1 MTKALQYILITITL
15 TLGLASVSAAEK
27 NNFQAPDFQAIKTET
42 LNPDSKYYY
51 PKLIAKFHSN
61 DTTMTLDEYRH
72 LYYGY
77 MFQEDYNP
85 YRKSVYTTKV
95 EPLYFKNI
103 HTKEESDTILRYA
116 EMSLSDDPFDLRQM
130 MFFTIALKEKK
141 KLARAAIQQFR
152 LNHVVAAIMSSGNG
166 TQEHP
171 WFVISP
177 AHEYNLLNFMNH
189 VAIEH
194 HSIGETIDY
203 LKIKKDKDNAKVP
216 DGYYFDVANVI
227 EIYKIKFENK

>member
-116 EMSLSDDPFDLRQM
+116 EMSLSDR
-130 MFFTIALKEKK
+130 
-141 KLARAAIQQFR
+141 
-152 LNHVVAAIMSSGNG
+152 
-166 TQEHP
+166 
-171 WFVISP
+171 
-177 AHEYNLLNFMNH
+177 
-189 VAIEH
+189 
-194 HSIGETIDY
+194 
-203 LKIKKDKDNAKVP
+203 
-216 DGYYFDVANVI
+216 
-227 EIYKIKFENK
+227 